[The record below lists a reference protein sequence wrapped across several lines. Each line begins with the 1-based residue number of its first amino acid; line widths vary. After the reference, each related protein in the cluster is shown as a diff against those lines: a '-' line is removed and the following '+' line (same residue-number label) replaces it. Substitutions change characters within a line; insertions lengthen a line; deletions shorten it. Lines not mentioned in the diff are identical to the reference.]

1 MRIVLKKMRFPIG
14 FMAAVLQI
22 PFLQAQHRLSFA
34 PLFTDHMVLQR
45 DKPIVVWGTGKP
57 HATVLLRFGDE
68 EVQLR
73 TNDIGKWKAIL
84 NPRPAGGPFLMSI
97 RAKNRI
103 IELNDVLVGE
113 VWVCAGQSNMEFTVK
128 ETLYEPEVIEAE
140 KYPFIRHLK
149 ISRGASL
156 SPTMVANCGAWTE
169 CTDQN
174 VSNFSAAAYFFA
186 KTLVDRYQIPVGI
199 INSTWGGTRIE
210 SWISYEGMAHSD
222 LFEEYADV
230 FVNNE
235 TAVMTALPQKSTK
248 RAKRAAAV
256 DQNVGATIFNAMVNP
271 VTAFPVRGVLWYQ
284 GESNADRA
292 YAYRF
297 SFPLLIQDWRRA
309 WGEDFPFLFVQ
320 LPNWAAEGGNS
331 NTGSTWAELRE
342 SQSMALQL
350 PNTGMA
356 VAIDIGETND
366 LHPKNK
372 MDVGKRLAREALRVA
387 YGEALS
393 PAGTTR
399 PAFVFVENKVVV
411 YFSEH
416 EERVMTRHPGN
427 SVKGFELAGDDQ
439 VFHPAYADLTAQK
452 VVVHSAAV
460 PHPAAV
466 RYAWADDPDEANLV
480 TAEGLPIS
488 PFRSDNWRC
497 RTEGAHFYK
506 KQ

>member
-1 MRIVLKKMRFPIG
+1 MRIALKKMRFPIG
-14 FMAAVLQI
+14 FMAAVLHI
-22 PFLQAQHRLSFA
+22 PFLQAQHGLSFA

-45 DKPIVVWGTGKP
+45 DKPIVVWGTAKP
-57 HATVLLRFGDE
+57 HAKVLIRFDDE
-68 EVQLR
+68 EVQLLA
-73 TNDIGKWKAIL
+73 NKAGDWKATL
-84 NPRPAGGPFLMSI
+84 KPRPAGGAFLMSI
-97 RAKNRI
+97 RTNNKLV
-103 IELNDVLVGE
+103 ELNDVLVGE
-113 VWVCAGQSNMEFTVK
+113 VWVCAGQSNMEFTIN

-140 KYPFIRHLK
+140 KYPLIRHLK
-149 ISRGASL
+149 INRGASL
-156 SPTMVANCGAWTE
+156 SPTVVANCGAWTAS
-169 CTDQN
+169 TDQN
-174 VSNFSAAAYFFA
+174 TSTFSAAAYFFA
-186 KTLVDRYQIPVGI
+186 KALVDRYHMPVGI
-199 INSTWGGTRIE
+199 INTTWGGTRIE
-210 SWISYEGMAHSD
+210 SWISYEGMAQSE
-222 LFEEYADV
+222 LFEDYADV
-230 FVNNE
+230 FRKNQASAI
-235 TAVMTALPQKSTK
+235 AVVPQKTTK
-248 RAKRAAAV
+248 RATRAAAV
-256 DQNVGATIFNAMVNP
+256 DQNVGATIFNAMVSP
-271 VTAFPVRGVLWYQ
+271 VTGFSMRGVLWYQ
-284 GESNADRA
+284 GESNVERA
-292 YAYRF
+292 YAYRYL
-297 SFPLLIQDWRRA
+297 FPLLIQDWRRA

-387 YGEALS
+387 YGEAVK

-399 PAFVFVENKVVV
+399 PAFIFVENKVMVD
-411 YFSEH
+411 FGEH
-416 EERVMTRHPGN
+416 EEGVMTRHPGD

-439 VFHPAYADLTAQK
+439 VFHPACADLTAQK

-466 RYAWADDPDEANLV
+466 RYAWADDPADANLV
-480 TAEGLPIS
+480 TAEGLPIA

-497 RTEGAHFYK
+497 CTAGASVYK